1 MKWPVAKTL
10 SLFGIAF
17 SVGLSLYARTQ
28 LPDAPIA
35 THFNAEGVPDG
46 FMSRDAALGFGP
58 AMLIF
63 MTALFWVLPALS
75 PANASLER
83 SEKAYS
89 AIWISLIVILG
100 FAHFYIIGH
109 AFGRSPDA
117 EWVRLSAGLI
127 FIVLGN
133 FLPKVRYNYFMG
145 IRTAWTLADERVWD
159 KTHRLS
165 GLLFIGAGLIIS
177 GAGLWAPASYFTGL
191 LLTAVFGAALI
202 SVLASYL
209 YARQLKTQ

>member
-28 LPDAPIA
+28 LPDTPIA

-75 PANASLER
+75 PANARLER

-89 AIWISLIVILG
+89 AIWISLIVILS

-109 AFGRSPDA
+109 AFGRAPDA
-117 EWVRLSAGLI
+117 EWVRLSPGLM
-127 FIVLGN
+127 FIVIGN
-133 FLPKVRYNYFMG
+133 FLPKIRYNYFMG

-165 GLLFIGAGLIIS
+165 GLLFIIAGLIII

-191 LLTAVFGAALI
+191 LLTAVFGATLS
-202 SVLASYL
+202 SVIVSYF